1 LIERVKNFDFRVNG
15 SEKISVALILRR
27 YGSDCSLSQMS
38 LFDDDSSWPI
48 SLSGTCFI
56 QNLFLNMKFVAFS
69 TKKVSET
76 SLTLLDTKKENVAEA
91 NLEPMKI
98 KVFHFDE

>member
-1 LIERVKNFDFRVNG
+1 MAPTVRFR
-15 SEKISVALILRR
+15 KWHHLTMILRGQFL
-27 YGSDCSLSQMS
+27 YLV
-38 LFDDDSSWPI
+38 LFHLRFI
-48 SLSGTCFI
+48 SEHE
-56 QNLFLNMKFVAFS
+56 FVAFS
-69 TKKVSET
+69 TRKASEK